1 MKILRIK
8 IDGLPLYKNPFD
20 ISFYAVQRV
29 QKNHLNSVFN
39 LFRKLQ

>member
-8 IDGLPLYKNPFD
+8 VDGLPLYKNPFD

-29 QKNHLNSVFN
+29 QKNHLNSVFY
-39 LFRKLQ
+39 LFGII